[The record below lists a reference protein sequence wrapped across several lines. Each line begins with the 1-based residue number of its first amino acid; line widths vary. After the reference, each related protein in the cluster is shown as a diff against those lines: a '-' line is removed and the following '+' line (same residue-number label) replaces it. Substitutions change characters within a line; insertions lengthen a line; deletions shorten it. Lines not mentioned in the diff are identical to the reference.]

1 MGDGLKR
8 AFAAAK
14 ATRFPTGP
22 KLRTLPNG
30 ATFPLRLMA
39 RSDGYVMVRHPQAI
53 PFVMREADWRAL
65 PDLSKP
71 NPKQE

>member
-1 MGDGLKR
+1 
-8 AFAAAK
+8 
-14 ATRFPTGP
+14 
-22 KLRTLPNG
+22 
-30 ATFPLRLMA
+30 LMA

-71 NPKQE
+71 KPKQE